1 MTTVTISSRS
11 AHYYE
16 FNPYIDFCFWVLELD
31 GLKVLPFNQ
40 CCEGNGELQ
49 ARGLTATSWRTW
61 LFQVVAWQDQRLGWD
76 DGYSEEFIVEHLAES
91 KRHAVET
98 NQEIDLLTIRAKLV
112 EELAWKFQQYQQAA
126 AEVGLSPSPI
136 LGTQIYLE
144 SPDPPQIWDEE
155 LSVGERLKELW
166 KLYISRVF
174 SRRHQEQC
182 VQEEQL
188 SPQLWSVLASYKEQL
203 PVLHIYQV
211 AYPQPLEYIVPPAA
225 IILSLASGLPDSEA
239 FCRCVSHTIEMLAA
253 VNYPSSD

>member
-1 MTTVTISSRS
+1 MTTSTISTKS

-31 GLKVLPFNQ
+31 GLKVSPFNQ
-40 CCEGNGELQ
+40 CSEGNGELQ

-61 LFQVVAWQDQRLGWD
+61 LFQVVAWQDQRLGWA
-76 DGYSEEFIVEHLAES
+76 GYSEESIIEHLANLE
-91 KRHAVET
+91 RHAVET
-98 NQEIDLLTIRAKLV
+98 NQEIDLFTRRATLV
-112 EELAWKFQQYQQAA
+112 EDLAWKFQQYQQAA
-126 AEVGLSPSPI
+126 TEVGLSPSPT

-144 SPDPPQIWDEE
+144 SPDPSQIWDGA

-166 KLYISRVF
+166 KLYITRMF

-188 SPQLWSVLASYKEQL
+188 SPQLWSMLASYKDQL

-239 FCRCVSHTIEMLAA
+239 FCRCVSQTI
-253 VNYPSSD
+253 VNF